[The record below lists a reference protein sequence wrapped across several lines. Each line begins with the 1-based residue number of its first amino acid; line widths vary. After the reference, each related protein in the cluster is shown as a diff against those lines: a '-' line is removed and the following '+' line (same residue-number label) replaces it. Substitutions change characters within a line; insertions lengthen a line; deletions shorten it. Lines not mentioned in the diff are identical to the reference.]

1 MAAALSVGLMPLL
14 SFAGYYVLFRLQ
26 GKATFRIPVEATAE
40 VDSSCGRKSAKE
52 RLLGIRP
59 SFIVFILVFCSVF
72 GLMYGFE
79 FSPQIPSSGVP
90 GMADVI
96 GMRDVTALLFF
107 FVSFTSHG
115 QKIEHLFSICVSLIA
130 VGLLAMTVGAY
141 SEDIRLFARI
151 CIPVGYAAFDILV
164 WTIMAQQIQRGQVC
178 PALLIAVAMFA
189 EQVGITAGEAAGVLV
204 GDYGSLAGNPVMLG
218 LNYLQLVA
226 VIGLMRMFRLDGGEE
241 G

>member
-1 MAAALSVGLMPLL
+1 MGLGQSSSRGLLPVSAALSVGLMPLL
-14 SFAGYYVLFRLQ
+14 FAGYYVLFRLQ
-26 GKATFRIPVEATAE
+26 GKATFRIPVEGRRGRLLLWAE
-40 VDSSCGRKSAKE
+40 E
-52 RLLGIRP
+52 REREALGIRP
-59 SFIVFILVFCSVF
+59 SFIVFILVFLLCFRPHVR
-72 GLMYGFE
+72 LE

-178 PALLIAVAMFA
+178 TALLIAVPCSRR
-189 EQVGITAGEAAGVLV
+189 E
-204 GDYGSLAGNPVMLG
+204 P
-218 LNYLQLVA
+218 
-226 VIGLMRMFRLDGGEE
+226 R
-241 G
+241 